1 MILFVMSVRISDCV
15 CMFVPFGLETPIGVH
30 CLRSHDFN
38 DVPSPSGGL
47 ILSSQGFISES
58 AIKKAAEAGPD
69 GTATFIVRLT
79 DAVLTPEEV
88 ETLRE
93 LGMVEYLPFFMT
105 AMVVVPGR
113 CLLEIAELESVVAV
127 A

>member
-1 MILFVMSVRISDCV
+1 VAF
-15 CMFVPFGLETPIGVH
+15 
-30 CLRSHDFN
+30 
-38 DVPSPSGGL
+38 
-47 ILSSQGFISES
+47 QAFIFES
-58 AIKKAAEAGPD
+58 AVKKAAEAGPE
-69 GTATFIVRLT
+69 GTGKFIVRLT
-79 DAVLTPEEV
+79 GAVLTPEEV

-113 CLLEIAELESVVAV
+113 CLLEIAELESVVAI